1 MRCELGLLPT
11 KSRGCRDFDTSS
23 CNFKRETAR
32 WEEEAANF
40 MTHSVNRVP
49 FLATLGTSTPAY
61 LRGFL
66 AWSRFIVETVPEKA
80 D

>member
-11 KSRGCRDFDTSS
+11 KSRGCRDFDTSP

-32 WEEEAANF
+32 WEEEAPNF

-49 FLATLGTSTPAY
+49 FLETLGPRPWHTCVGSSHG
-61 LRGFL
+61 LDSF
-66 AWSRFIVETVPEKA
+66 SETVRQKV